1 MRIPSIL
8 SLLGAAALASAAK
21 LTINVPPSPPA
32 LPNPATLPSS
42 THAVLIGAPGIKF
55 SAPLR
60 RDNTFVF
67 ESIPESSYLLT
78 IHARD
83 HFFAPYRV
91 DVGHTEGES
100 AQEIV
105 HVWQTFRG
113 NEWSNK
119 GPSLGSAQGEL
130 QVDVRPAAL
139 KDFYQAR
146 SGFSVMSIFK
156 NPMILMGLVS
166 VVMIFGMP
174 KLMENS
180 MYSGCCT
187 WVACSM
193 EGLANF
199 LQWTRRRRRNSKR
212 CRLALSAVVEALR
225 MLRARSRTSIW
236 LDFCQGSLVLRRVRR
251 SEFACKRRNTRIHV
265 KDHTLRTMSPVYTS
279 IHQHTAVISQLPPRE
294 KMTCRDTFSLDI
306 HLCPQGSASTTTRAS
321 PARSS
326 IYVPSPQHI

>member
-1 MRIPSIL
+1 MHLPSIL

-21 LTINVPPSPPA
+21 LTVNVPPSPPA
-32 LPNPATLPSS
+32 LPNPATLPAS
-42 THAVLIGAPGIKF
+42 THAVLIGAPGVKF

-78 IHARD
+78 IHSRD

-91 DVGHTEGES
+91 DVGHTEGEA
-100 AQEIV
+100 AQEII

-119 GPSLGSAQGEL
+119 GPYLGSAQGEL
-130 QVDVRPAAL
+130 KVDVRPAAL

-174 KLMENS
+174 MIMDNS
-180 MYSGCCT
+180 MYSGFSSCH
-187 WVACSM
+187 ACSM
-193 EGLANF
+193 EGYANS

-212 CRLALSAVVEALR
+212 CRRALSVALEAL
-225 MLRARSRTSIW
+225 
-236 LDFCQGSLVLRRVRR
+236 
-251 SEFACKRRNTRIHV
+251 
-265 KDHTLRTMSPVYTS
+265 
-279 IHQHTAVISQLPPRE
+279 
-294 KMTCRDTFSLDI
+294 
-306 HLCPQGSASTTTRAS
+306 
-321 PARSS
+321 
-326 IYVPSPQHI
+326 

>member
-1 MRIPSIL
+1 MHLPSIL

-21 LTINVPPSPPA
+21 LTVNVPPSPPA
-32 LPNPATLPSS
+32 LPNPATLPAS
-42 THAVLIGAPGIKF
+42 THAVLIGAPGVKF

-78 IHARD
+78 IHSRD

-91 DVGHTEGES
+91 DVGHTEGEA
-100 AQEIV
+100 AQEII
-105 HVWQTFRG
+105 HVCQTFRG

-119 GPSLGSAQGEL
+119 GPYLGSAQGEL
-130 QVDVRPAAL
+130 KVDVRPAAL

-174 KLMENS
+174 MIMDNS
-180 MYSGCCT
+180 MYSGFSSCH
-187 WVACSM
+187 ARSM
-193 EGLANF
+193 EGYANS

-212 CRLALSAVVEALR
+212 CRRALSVVLEAL
-225 MLRARSRTSIW
+225 
-236 LDFCQGSLVLRRVRR
+236 
-251 SEFACKRRNTRIHV
+251 
-265 KDHTLRTMSPVYTS
+265 
-279 IHQHTAVISQLPPRE
+279 
-294 KMTCRDTFSLDI
+294 
-306 HLCPQGSASTTTRAS
+306 
-321 PARSS
+321 
-326 IYVPSPQHI
+326 

>member
-1 MRIPSIL
+1 MRGGHRRLHDSI
-8 SLLGAAALASAAK
+8 
-21 LTINVPPSPPA
+21 VV
-32 LPNPATLPSS
+32 
-42 THAVLIGAPGIKF
+42 HR

-251 SEFACKRRNTRIHV
+251 SEIACKRRNTRIHAR
-265 KDHTLRTMSPVYTS
+265 DHTFRTMSPVYTS
-279 IHQHTAVISQLPPRE
+279 IHQHTAVISQLPPQE
-294 KMTCRDTFSLDI
+294 KMTCRDIFSLDI

>member
-1 MRIPSIL
+1 MHIHSIL

-21 LTINVPPSPPA
+21 LTVNIPPSPPA
-32 LPNPATLPSS
+32 LPNPATLSSS
-42 THAVLIGAPGIKF
+42 THAVLIGAPGVKF

-78 IHARD
+78 IHSRD

-91 DVGHTEGES
+91 DVGHTEGEA

-119 GPSLGSAQGEL
+119 GPSLGSGQGEL
-130 QVDVRPAAL
+130 QIDVRPAAL

-146 SGFSVMSIFK
+146 SSFSVMSIFK

-180 MYSGCCT
+180 TCFGYCT
-187 WVACSM
+187 CHACSTRIF
-193 EGLANF
+193 ANSI
-199 LQWTRRRRRNSKR
+199 QWMRRRRRNSKK
-212 CRLALSAVVEALR
+212 CRLALSAAVEALR
-225 MLRARSRTSIW
+225 LLRARSRTLIW
-236 LDFCQGSLVLRRVRR
+236 PDFCQGNRALRRVRR
-251 SEFACKRRNTRIHV
+251 SEFACKRRNTRIHA
-265 KDHTLRTMSPVYTS
+265 KDQTIQSLPS
-279 IHQHTAVISQLPPRE
+279 IHISVDSTQPQATMFKLPVQEMPTYRN
-294 KMTCRDTFSLDI
+294 TFSLDI
-306 HLCPQGSASTTTRAS
+306 RLRLPESTSAVLSASDHLCLFPSAHLA
-321 PARSS
+321 
-326 IYVPSPQHI
+326 

>member
-1 MRIPSIL
+1 MHIPSIL

-21 LTINVPPSPPA
+21 LTINIPPSPPA
-32 LPNPATLPSS
+32 LPNPATLSSS
-42 THAVLIGAPGIKF
+42 THAVLIGAPGVKF

-78 IHARD
+78 IHSRD

-91 DVGHTEGES
+91 DVGHTEGE
-100 AQEIV
+100 AAKEIV

-119 GPSLGSAQGEL
+119 GPSLGSGQGEL
-130 QVDVRPAAL
+130 KVDVRPAAL

-180 MYSGCCT
+180 PFSGYCIRGG
-187 WVACSM
+187 CSM
-193 EGLANF
+193 EGFANS
-199 LQWTRRRRRNSKR
+199 LQWMRRLRRNSKR
-212 CRLALSAVVEALR
+212 CRLALSVVVEALR
-225 MLRARSRTSIW
+225 MPRARFRTLIL
-236 LDFCQGSLVLRRVRR
+236 LDSCQGSLAARKVRR
-251 SEFACKRRNTRIHV
+251 SELACKGRNTRIHA
-265 KDHTLRTMSPVYTS
+265 KKNT
-279 IHQHTAVISQLPPRE
+279 
-294 KMTCRDTFSLDI
+294 
-306 HLCPQGSASTTTRAS
+306 
-321 PARSS
+321 
-326 IYVPSPQHI
+326 

>member
-1 MRIPSIL
+1 MHIPSIL
-8 SLLGAAALASAAK
+8 SLLGAAALASAAR
-21 LTINVPPSPPA
+21 LTVNIPPSPPA
-32 LPNPATLPSS
+32 LPNPATLPAS
-42 THAVLIGAPGIKF
+42 THAVLIGAPGVKF

-78 IHARD
+78 IHSRD

-91 DVGHTEGES
+91 DVGHTEGE
-100 AQEIV
+100 ATQEIV

-119 GPSLGSAQGEL
+119 GPYVGSAQGEL
-130 QVDVRPAAL
+130 KVDIRPAAL

-180 MYSGCCT
+180 TSFGNSTCG
-187 WVACSM
+187 ACSTKVV
-193 EGLANF
+193 ANS
-199 LQWTRRRRRNSKR
+199 LQWMRRPKRNSKR
-212 CRLALSAVVEALR
+212 CR
-225 MLRARSRTSIW
+225 RARLAALEAPWMLPIQFRTLTWPDS
-236 LDFCQGSLVLRRVRR
+236 CQASLVVRR
-251 SEFACKRRNTRIHV
+251 LGRVKRSELACKRRNTKISA
-265 KDHTLRTMSPVYTS
+265 KD
-279 IHQHTAVISQLPPRE
+279 Q
-294 KMTCRDTFSLDI
+294 TCLWFV
-306 HLCPQGSASTTTRAS
+306 PQSVSTKR
-321 PARSS
+321 
-326 IYVPSPQHI
+326 

>member
-225 MLRARSRTSIW
+225 MLRARSRT
-236 LDFCQGSLVLRRVRR
+236 
-251 SEFACKRRNTRIHV
+251 
-265 KDHTLRTMSPVYTS
+265 
-279 IHQHTAVISQLPPRE
+279 
-294 KMTCRDTFSLDI
+294 
-306 HLCPQGSASTTTRAS
+306 
-321 PARSS
+321 
-326 IYVPSPQHI
+326 

>member
-1 MRIPSIL
+1 MHIPSIF

-42 THAVLIGAPGIKF
+42 THAVLIGAPGVKF

-78 IHARD
+78 IHSRD

-91 DVGHTEGES
+91 DVGHTEGEV

-180 MYSGCCT
+180 TCFGYRTC
-187 WVACSM
+187 VACSTWDF
-193 EGLANF
+193 ANS
-199 LQWTRRRRRNSKR
+199 LQWMRRRRRNSKR
-212 CRLALSAVVEALR
+212 CRLALSVVEEALR
-225 MLRARSRTSIW
+225 MLRARFKTLTW

-251 SEFACKRRNTRIHV
+251 SEIACKRRNTRINAKVHIPAIV
-265 KDHTLRTMSPVYTS
+265 SGLYLHSSAPGS
-279 IHQHTAVISQLPPRE
+279 HISAASSREDDLPE
-294 KMTCRDTFSLDI
+294 HFSLDI
-306 HLCPQGSASTTTRAS
+306 YLCPQDPALTTIRASTAK
-321 PARSS
+321 SS
-326 IYVPSPQHI
+326 IYIPSPQHI